1 MVASEDDALSIHK
14 LMCELN
20 ALRTVDKLVQSKEKV
35 KSALLDL
42 MFDKTK
48 ANACRDN
55 CENKQTN
62 IGVGAI
68 ICEVVEEINDLLDN
82 VKMRLPILSQE

>member
-1 MVASEDDALSIHK
+1 
-14 LMCELN
+14 
-20 ALRTVDKLVQSKEKV
+20 
-35 KSALLDL
+35 

-55 CENKQTN
+55 CENEQTN

-82 VKMRLPILSQE
+82 VKMQLPILRQE